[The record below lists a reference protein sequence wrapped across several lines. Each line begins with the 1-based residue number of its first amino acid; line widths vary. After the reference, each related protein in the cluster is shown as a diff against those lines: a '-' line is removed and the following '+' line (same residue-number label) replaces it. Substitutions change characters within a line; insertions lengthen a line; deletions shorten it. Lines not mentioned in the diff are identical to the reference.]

1 MLYHLDEL
9 HYISLPDFFAKM
21 DLRHG
26 NIGGIHHVNEP
37 RNANS
42 IHRDSIVQRL
52 LFWCYHR
59 QTTASFDDVGEYI
72 GGS

>member
-1 MLYHLDEL
+1 MLYHLDLL

-26 NIGGIHHVNEP
+26 NIEGIHRIDKP

-52 LFWCYHR
+52 LFLCDHR
-59 QTTASFDDVGEYI
+59 QTTGSFDDVGEYI

>member
-1 MLYHLDEL
+1 
-9 HYISLPDFFAKM
+9 M

-26 NIGGIHHVNEP
+26 NIEGIHRIDKP

-52 LFWCYHR
+52 LFLCDHR
-59 QTTASFDDVGEYI
+59 QTTGSFDDVGEYI